1 MNMFFNLKAIIKD
14 AILTIN
20 MLYDFIK
27 GNYTEVPADTFDV
40 FTDVTITKK
49 SLILILLQ
57 NNSYNKLIIYL
68 NPTRLTYK

>member
-27 GNYTEVPADTFDV
+27 GNYTEVPADTFGI
-40 FTDVTITKK
+40 F
-49 SLILILLQ
+49 
-57 NNSYNKLIIYL
+57 IIMFVYL
-68 NPTRLTYK
+68 YIH